1 MPVVNRA
8 AFAAGVLPPDTSA
21 SPRELQLQRDELLEF
36 LGELE
41 EAGVFAAAQQAARA
55 ASTPVARD
63 CGQSAPP
70 PVCARACVCVHVC
83 MRVRVR
89 LLCPTL
95 YLTHTSHRAEQ
106 VMDSAVKQTQLLSDA
121 DAWLMQVHYT
131 CSRPVHPPSPPS
143 LFFFPLSSRFSLL
156 ASLVS
161 RLPSPVSRLFLFS
174 CLLSHSLLFR
184 WSPVSAARR
193 VQPSHLIRNGLAKRS
208 TGASA
213 ARFGRRGAR

>member
-70 PVCARACVCVHVC
+70 PVCVRACVCVCMFACVC
-83 MRVRVR
+83 VCACFVP
-89 LLCPTL
+89 LCI
-95 YLTHTSHRAEQ
+95 SHIQ
-106 VMDSAVKQTQLLSDA
+106 VIVPN
-121 DAWLMQVHYT
+121 
-131 CSRPVHPPSPPS
+131 R
-143 LFFFPLSSRFSLL
+143 
-156 ASLVS
+156 
-161 RLPSPVSRLFLFS
+161 
-174 CLLSHSLLFR
+174 
-184 WSPVSAARR
+184 
-193 VQPSHLIRNGLAKRS
+193 
-208 TGASA
+208 
-213 ARFGRRGAR
+213 

>member
-131 CSRPVHPPSPPS
+131 CSRPVHLPSPPS
-143 LFFFPLSSRFSLL
+143 LFSPLSLLPSLSSPSSLL
-156 ASLVS
+156 S
-161 RLPSPVSRLFLFS
+161 SPVFLLS
-174 CLLSHSLLFR
+174 LLCCLLSHSLLFR

-193 VQPSHLIRNGLAKRS
+193 AQPSHLIRNGLANRS
-208 TGASA
+208 AGASA
-213 ARFGRRGAR
+213 ARSGRRGAR